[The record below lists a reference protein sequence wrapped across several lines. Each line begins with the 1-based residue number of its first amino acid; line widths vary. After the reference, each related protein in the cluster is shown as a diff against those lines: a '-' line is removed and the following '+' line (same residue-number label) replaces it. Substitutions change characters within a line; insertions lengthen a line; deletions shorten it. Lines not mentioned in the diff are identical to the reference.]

1 MGRKQNDVFVLGD
14 ESLAAEP
21 IAARD
26 PDPAGVKDAREP
38 NGESPSPAP
47 ARPVGPP
54 AGSAMGAR
62 RFAVL
67 GLGAAA
73 AATLGALE
81 LSGAGPAHPQ
91 RDQTSPR
98 SPLVVSPAASA
109 PAPPTRAAPA
119 RPADP
124 KREPRPRHLTV
135 ERRPRQIH
143 HSEPERE
150 PSPKQAP
157 VSSPVDAPVPSP
169 PPVATPGPA
178 PLPPSPPPSLGGGG
192 SGSGEQFGFER

>member
-26 PDPAGVKDAREP
+26 PDPPAVTGAREP
-38 NGESPSPAP
+38 NGESPPAP
-47 ARPVGPP
+47 ARPCDPP
-54 AGSAMGAR
+54 GGSAAGATR
-62 RFAVL
+62 RLAVL

-81 LSGAGPAHPQ
+81 LSGAGPAHPH

-98 SPLVVSPAASA
+98 SLLAASPAPSA

-124 KREPRPRHLTV
+124 QSKPRPRHLTV
-135 ERRPRQIH
+135 RRPRRIH
-143 HSEPERE
+143 HGEPERE
-150 PSPKQAP
+150 PNPEQAP
-157 VSSPVDAPVPSP
+157 VSSPVQAPAPPP
-169 PPVATPGPA
+169 PPVAAPAPA
-178 PLPPSPPPSLGGGG
+178 PLPPSPPPPPGGGG
-192 SGSGEQFGFER
+192 SGGRERFGFER